1 VQLEPV
7 FFLNQF
13 ELYLTQFLRMQF
25 HRKMAF
31 AFQFPQGRTLENLFH
46 NVMVRQDGACR

>member
-1 VQLEPV
+1 MQLEPV

-13 ELYLTQFLRMQF
+13 ELYLPQFFRMQF

-31 AFQFPQGRTLENLFH
+31 AFQFPQGSPLENLFH
-46 NVMVRQDGACR
+46 NLMVRQGCACR